1 MEAQANMA
9 VAAAPAAAESAPG
22 EPVAALHL
30 EDVKKRF
37 GRLSVLESVSL
48 TVPAGERRGI
58 LGPNG
63 AGKTTLFNL
72 ITGELPLSGGT
83 IRFFGQDIAPLSVQ
97 RRASLGLCRTFQT
110 TTLFPKLTAVENV
123 IVALQSQTRARFQV
137 LRPRSWNRDLEA
149 RARELLT
156 QAGLAAQSDRE
167 VRYLSHGEQRQ
178 IEILLAVAQKPRVLL
193 LDEPTA
199 GLAPGD
205 VPLVTNML
213 KQLGRDVTMVLI
225 EHDMSVV
232 FELVDRITV
241 LHYGRAIAEG
251 TVEEIRGNA
260 LVQEIYL
267 GGKL

>member
-1 MEAQANMA
+1 MAQANRA
-9 VAAAPAAAESAPG
+9 VAAAPAALEFAV
-22 EPVAALHL
+22 EPPVPALHL
-30 EDVKKRF
+30 ENVKKRF
-37 GRLSVLESVSL
+37 GRLAVLEDVSL

-83 IRFFGQDIAPLSVQ
+83 IRCFGRDMGPLPVQ

-110 TTLFPKLTAVENV
+110 TTLFPKLTAVDNV
-123 IVALQSQTRARFQV
+123 LLALQAHTPARFQA
-137 LRPRSWNRDLEA
+137 LRPRSWNQQLEVQVRDLLA
-149 RARELLT
+149 
-156 QAGLAAQSDRE
+156 QAGLAAQADRE

-232 FELVDRITV
+232 FELVERITV
-241 LHYGRAIAEG
+241 LHYGRVVAEG
-251 TVEEIRGNA
+251 TVEEIRRNA

>member
-1 MEAQANMA
+1 MHLT
-9 VAAAPAAAESAPG
+9 AASI
-22 EPVAALHL
+22 PV
-30 EDVKKRF
+30 
-37 GRLSVLESVSL
+37 LSV
-48 TVPAGERRGI
+48 AGLCKVYGDAHAVDDISFVVNRNEIVGL

-72 ITGELPLSGGT
+72 VTGELPLSGGA
-83 IRFFGQDIAPLSVQ
+83 IRFFGRDIGPLSVQ

-110 TTLFPKLTAVENV
+110 TTLFPRLTALENV
-123 IVALQSQTRARFQV
+123 ILALQSQTRARFQV
-137 LRPRSWNRDLEA
+137 LRPRSWNRALEA
-149 RARELLT
+149 RARDLLT
-156 QAGLAAQSDRE
+156 QAGLAAQLHRE

-178 IEILLAVAQKPRVLL
+178 VEILLAVAQEPKVLL

-205 VPLVTNML
+205 VPLVTRML

-232 FELVDRITV
+232 FDLVDRITV
-241 LHYGRAIAEG
+241 LHYGRVIAEG
-251 TVEEIRGNA
+251 TVEEIRRNA